1 MITDE
6 HMAELRRLIDEY
18 SKRVSRNPEDRLS
31 TIILDATLRD
41 YESKIRINLSNDDT
55 STTPI
60 DVDY

>member
-1 MITDE
+1 
-6 HMAELRRLIDEY
+6 
-18 SKRVSRNPEDRLS
+18 LS